1 MKISNDPI
9 LSKYYQMNIIITIIV
24 VITTNIK
31 VRIYNKNQNDIGS
44 SNDDDKNNNTV
55 VIVTI
60 LIINRKVKLEFNE
73 IVTKKIHF
81 S

>member
-31 VRIYNKNQNDIGS
+31 VRIYNKN
-44 SNDDDKNNNTV
+44 
-55 VIVTI
+55 
-60 LIINRKVKLEFNE
+60 
-73 IVTKKIHF
+73 
-81 S
+81 